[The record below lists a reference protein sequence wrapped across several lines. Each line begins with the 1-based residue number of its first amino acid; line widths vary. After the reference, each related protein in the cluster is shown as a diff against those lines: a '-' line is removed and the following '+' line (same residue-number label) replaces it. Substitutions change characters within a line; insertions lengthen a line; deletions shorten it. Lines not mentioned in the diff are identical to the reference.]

1 MLRAVQNTDNKFYA
15 PMYPQAAYLIEE
27 SIIMKCPECNCEESK
42 VIDSRPTENKVRRR
56 RECIQCGY
64 RFTTY
69 EIIEEVPLMVIK
81 KDNSIEPFDREKLV
95 DRLCRATVK
104 RPVTLETI
112 ENMVESIAAELKNSL
127 QREVTS
133 DKIGELVLHKLK
145 DIDPVAYIRFASV
158 YRDFGDVDSFM
169 KIISELKEAQ

>member
-1 MLRAVQNTDNKFYA
+1 
-15 PMYPQAAYLIEE
+15 
-27 SIIMKCPECNCEESK
+27 MKCPECGCEESK

-56 RECIQCGY
+56 RECINCGT

-81 KDNSIEPFDREKLV
+81 KDHTIEPFDREKLV

-104 RPVTLETI
+104 RPVTLEAI
-112 ENMVESIAAELKNSL
+112 DNIVDEIAGEFKNSL

-133 DKIGELVLHKLK
+133 DKIGEVALRKLK
-145 DIDPVAYIRFASV
+145 ELDDVAYIRFASV
-158 YRDFGDVDSFM
+158 YREFNDVDSFM
-169 KIISELKEAQ
+169 KIISELKDSKTT